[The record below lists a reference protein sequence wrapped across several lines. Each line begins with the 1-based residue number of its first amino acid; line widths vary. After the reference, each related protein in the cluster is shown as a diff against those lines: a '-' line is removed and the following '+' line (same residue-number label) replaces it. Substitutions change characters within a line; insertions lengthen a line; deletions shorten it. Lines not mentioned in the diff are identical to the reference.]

1 MGLDTKFR
9 ITVCLTVCVT
19 LITLGCSTPS
29 KDIVANPVSPVA
41 YANYDCAQIGA
52 EIQRVQGKLTAV
64 GGKLDQAASNDAGLV
79 TIGVIL
85 FFPTLF
91 FLVGTK
97 AREAEYAQL
106 KGEYDA
112 LEKAAIE
119 KRCTVASG
127 REQVAPQRPNQL
139 ELTPQPQ

>member
-1 MGLDTKFR
+1 MFR

-19 LITLGCSTPS
+19 LTTLGCSTTS
-29 KDIVANPVSPVA
+29 KDIVANPVSPVV

-64 GGKLDQAASNDAGLV
+64 GGKLDQAASNDAGLATV
-79 TIGVIL
+79 GIIL

-91 FLVGTK
+91 FLGGTK
-97 AREAEYAQL
+97 AQEAEYAQL

-112 LEKAAIE
+112 LEIAAME
-119 KRCTVASG
+119 KRCTAASG
-127 REQVAPQRPNQL
+127 RGQVAPQPPNQP